1 MSAHVGPWLG
11 GARCCLVHIEVTSM
25 LIGQGIY
32 DVINAIKRP
41 DHMSNTQSEFRP
53 GSDHNPIFGIEILR

>member
-1 MSAHVGPWLG
+1 MCRS
-11 GARCCLVHIEVTSM
+11 
-25 LIGQGIY
+25 LIGGCKALIGWDIY

-53 GSDHNPIFGIEILR
+53 GLDHNLIFGIEILR